1 VLVICLFIIYFSPWF
16 SLGRLNCPKNLSI
29 SSRLFILLAY
39 SFCFCVACCELS
51 FFISN
56 FIDLILLP
64 FILMS
69 LANGLS
75 IYIIFSRKQLLVL
88 LIFTVISFIY
98 FSFISALIYMLS
110 FYNFGF
116 FLFPVVLYVK
126 FVVVVQSLSCVQLF
140 AIPWSVARHA
150 PLFMG
155 FSRQEYWSALLFSSP
170 GDLTNPGIKPWFP
183 ALQADSLPTELR
195 GKP

>member
-1 VLVICLFIIYFSPWF
+1 VICLFIIYFSPWF
-16 SLGRLNCPKNLSI
+16 SLGMLNCPKNLSI

-116 FLFPVVLYVK
+116 FSF
-126 FVVVVQSLSCVQLF
+126 SSCFICKVCCCCLVTQLCPTVCNPMVCSPPGSSVHGILQARILECI
-140 AIPWSVARHA
+140 AI
-150 PLFMG
+150 F
-155 FSRQEYWSALLFSSP
+155 FSRGSYQPRNQTLVSCIAGRFF
-170 GDLTNPGIKPWFP
+170 TN
-183 ALQADSLPTELR
+183 
-195 GKP
+195 